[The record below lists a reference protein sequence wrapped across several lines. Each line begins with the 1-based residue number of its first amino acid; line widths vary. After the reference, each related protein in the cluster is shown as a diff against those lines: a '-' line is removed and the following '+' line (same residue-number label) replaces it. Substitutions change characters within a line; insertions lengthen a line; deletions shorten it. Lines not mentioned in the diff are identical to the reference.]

1 MRRILVL
8 TAFDGSRLSEIGL
21 STWFKEMWQA
31 AEKSAKAG
39 ELPASQWERLDI
51 SLLKEE
57 DIKKIM
63 PAVERADAII
73 FLTYTRPPI
82 NLHLFLRAV
91 GAHAQKPYRLP
102 GVMLGFVFIDKE
114 KKNSEDQYYFAD
126 LIRLAKQRMKMDLS
140 PGRVT
145 VEKAL
150 SQKHEQFAV
159 NLVLSLMKNEME
171 SKMLE
176 PG

>member
-1 MRRILVL
+1 MYRILVF

-21 STWFKEMWQA
+21 FAWYQEMRQA
-31 AEKSAKAG
+31 AERAAKCD
-39 ELPASQWERLDI
+39 ELPASGWERIEI
-51 SLLKEE
+51 SLLKET
-57 DIKKIM
+57 DIAKIM

-82 NLHLFLRAV
+82 NLHVFLRAV
-91 GAHAQKPYRLP
+91 GAHAQKSYRLP

-114 KKNSEDQYYFAD
+114 KKNPEDQYYFAD

-140 PGRVT
+140 PGRVV

-150 SQKHEQFAV
+150 SQKHERFAL
-159 NLVLSLMKNEME
+159 NLVELLLKKEIE
-171 SKMLE
+171 ERMLE